1 MPTVDTLLL
10 GGIALQDFEYVAPTN
25 LKEAIALM
33 AEKGPKA
40 KAMAG
45 GTDILVQLRGH
56 RFVIDRLVDV
66 KAIPELNEL
75 SCSAEEGL
83 TLGAAVACYRIYED
97 ETIQGLYSGLVDA
110 AFLIGGIQIQGRAS
124 VGGNLCN
131 ASPSGDTIPI
141 LIALGATCVVEGPN
155 GSRSFPVEEFCLG
168 PGKNALEDGELLV
181 ALKFPPPTSNSG
193 AHYLRFIPRNE
204 MDIAV
209 AVVGASVV
217 LEDDKAHIKS
227 ALIALAAVGPIPIF
241 AKEAS
246 ALLAGMA
253 ANEESYEAAAE
264 AAKAAA
270 RPISDM
276 RGTAKQRV
284 HLSGVLTK
292 RALREAVARAQGA

>member
-1 MPTVDTLLL
+1 
-10 GGIALQDFEYVAPTN
+10 
-25 LKEAIALM
+25 M

-40 KAMAG
+40 KALAG

-66 KAIPELNEL
+66 KAVPELNEL
-75 SCSAEEGL
+75 SCSADEGL
-83 TLGAAVACYRIYED
+83 TLGAAVACHRIYED

-141 LIALGATCVVEGPN
+141 LIALGVTCVVEGPN
-155 GSRSFPVEEFCLG
+155 GSRTLPVEEFCVS

-209 AVVGASVV
+209 AGVGASVV
-217 LEDDKAHIKS
+217 LEDDKERIKS
-227 ALIALAAVGPIPIF
+227 ARIALAAVGPTPIF
-241 AKEAS
+241 AEEAS

-264 AAKAAA
+264 AAKAAV

-292 RALREAVARAQGA
+292 RALREAVARAQG